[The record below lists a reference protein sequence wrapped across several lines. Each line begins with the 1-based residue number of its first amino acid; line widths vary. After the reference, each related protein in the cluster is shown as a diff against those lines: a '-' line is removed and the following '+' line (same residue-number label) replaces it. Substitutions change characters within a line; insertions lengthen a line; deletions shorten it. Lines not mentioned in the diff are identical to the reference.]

1 MSTLWQDLH
10 YGARMLLRNPGFAFV
25 AVITL
30 GLGIGANTAIFS
42 VVNAVLLQPLPYE
55 NPSQLVRIGG
65 ANLRTGKEMGSF
77 SPQDFDD
84 WRMRNTVFEAIAA
97 YDGWAPS
104 LTGAGEP
111 EKIEAGRVSASFFSI
126 LRAQPAM
133 GRAFLP
139 AEDQRG
145 NHQVV
150 VLSHKLWQRR
160 FGADPSIVGK
170 QITLSAVQY
179 TVIGVMPA
187 SFETPR
193 LTGAMLHEPEL
204 WAPFAPDLNDWTR
217 DGRAVD
223 AGVARLKPGVTVEQA
238 EVEMKAIAGQLEQQY
253 PQTNAGASVSLA
265 SLHESLVGRT
275 RAALLVFLAAV
286 GFVLLIA
293 CANVANL
300 LLARAA
306 SRQKEIAIRTAL
318 GAGRARIIRQLLTES
333 ILLSVVGGTLGVL
346 LALWSTDLL
355 VAGASDVL
363 PRLGRIRMDGLVLG
377 FTFLVSL
384 VTGIAFGVA
393 PALQASKPDLNEMLK
408 EGGRTSGAGAGSR
421 RARNLLVIAEVAV
434 SLVLLVGAGLLFK
447 SFLRLQEIKPGFNP
461 DNVLAMEMFLPGA
474 KYPEEY
480 QHVAFFEQVLE
491 RARALPG
498 VEAAGVVSVLPV
510 SENYDRFGFTVEGEP
525 PVPRGE
531 GPSADRYMVSSGY
544 LQALGIPLL
553 SGRQF
558 NEQDDGDAP
567 PVVIVGETFARRYWP
582 GGDAVGKRVRT
593 GDEKNPWREV
603 VGVVGDVK
611 QYGLDTPSTL
621 QLYLPH
627 GQSPSQQMVMVVRTK
642 GEPESMVATVRHQV
656 WAVDRDQPVYN
667 IRTME
672 QLLSKSVAQRRFNM
686 LLLGIFAAVALAL
699 SAIGLYGVMAY
710 SVTQRTHEIGI
721 RMALGAQSRDVLRMV
736 VGQGMMLALV
746 GVAIGLAAAF
756 ALTRVMSSLLFN
768 VSATDP
774 VTFIG
779 VSLLLSLVALM
790 ACYIPARKAT
800 RVDPMVALRYE

>member
-1 MSTLWQDLH
+1 MATLWQDAR

-25 AVITL
+25 AVVTL
-30 GLGIGANTAIFS
+30 ALGIGANTAIFS
-42 VVNAVLLQPLPYE
+42 VVNAVLLRPLPYE
-55 NPSQLVRIGG
+55 SPEQLVRIGG

-77 SPQDFDD
+77 SPQDFND
-84 WRMRNTVFEAIAA
+84 WRARNTVFEAIAA
-97 YDGWAPS
+97 YDGWSPS

-133 GRAFLP
+133 GRAFL
-139 AEDQRG
+139 AGEDVRG
-145 NHQVV
+145 NHLVV
-150 VLSHKLWQRR
+150 VLSHRLWQRR
-160 FGADPSIVGK
+160 FGSDPAIVGK
-170 QITLSAVQY
+170 QITLSAIAY
-179 TVIGVMPA
+179 TIVGVMPA

-193 LTGAMLHEPEL
+193 LTNAMLNEPEL
-204 WAPFAPDLNDWTR
+204 WSPFAPDLNDWTR

-223 AGVARLKPGVTVEQA
+223 AGIARLKPGATVEQA
-238 EVEMKAIAGQLEQQY
+238 EAEMRTIAGQLEQQY
-253 PQTNAGASVSLA
+253 PETNAGASVSLA

-275 RAALLVFLAAV
+275 RAALLLFLVAV

-333 ILLSVVGGTLGVL
+333 ILLGTLGGALGLL

-355 VAGASDVL
+355 VAGAADVL
-363 PRLGRIRMDGLVLG
+363 PRPGAIRMDGLVLG
-377 FTFLVSL
+377 FTTLVSL
-384 VTGIAFGVA
+384 LTGIAFGVA

-408 EGGRTSGAGAGSR
+408 EGGRTSGASAGSR
-421 RARNLLVIAEVAV
+421 RAQSLLIVAEVAV
-434 SLVLLVGAGLLFK
+434 SLVLLVGAGLLLK
-447 SFLRLQEIKPGFNP
+447 SFLRLQEVKPGFNP
-461 DNVLAMEMFLPGA
+461 ERVLAMEMFLPGA

-510 SENYDRFGFTVEGEP
+510 SENYDRFSFTVEGER
-525 PVPRGE
+525 PVPRSE
-531 GPSADRYMVSSGY
+531 APSADRYMVSSGY

-558 NEQDDGDAP
+558 NEHDGAEAP

-582 GGDAVGKRVRT
+582 TGDAVGKRIRT

-603 VGVVGDVK
+603 VGVVADVK

-627 GQSPSQQMVMVVRTK
+627 GQSPSQQMVMVVKTK
-642 GEPESMVATVRHQV
+642 GDPSSQIAAVRDEV
-656 WAVDRDQPVYN
+656 WSVDRDQPVFN

-686 LLLGIFAAVALAL
+686 LLLGIFASVALVL

-721 RMALGAQSRDVLRMV
+721 RMALGAQGRDVLKMIVR
-736 VGQGMMLALV
+736 QGMMLALV
-746 GVAIGLAAAF
+746 GVAFGLAAALG
-756 ALTRVMSSLLFN
+756 LTRVMSSLLFN

-774 VTFIG
+774 WTFAG
-779 VSLLLSLVALM
+779 VSLLLSLVAFM
-790 ACYIPARKAT
+790 ACYIPARRAT
-800 RVDPMVALRYE
+800 RVDPMIALRYE